1 MATIGIRDLRNS
13 LSRVIDRVSK
23 GTSIDVTDHG
33 RVVARLSPPLDAD
46 SSRDAFDAL
55 VMTGILLPA
64 SEPQKPFVAWPVLK
78 APRRRR
84 GLAAA
89 LIDADRGE

>member
-1 MATIGIRDLRNS
+1 MSSIGIRELRNN

-33 RVVARLSPPLDAD
+33 RVVARLSPPPETD
-46 SSRDAFDAL
+46 SSLDAFDAL
-55 VMTGILLPA
+55 LTAGVLLPA
-64 SEPQKPFVAWPVLK
+64 SQSAKPFVTWPVIK
-78 APRRRR
+78 RPRARG

-89 LIDADRGE
+89 LIDEDRGE

>member
-1 MATIGIRDLRNS
+1 MPSIGIRDLRNN

-33 RVVARLSPPLDAD
+33 RVVARLNPPLDAD
-46 SSRDAFDAL
+46 SSLDAFDAL
-55 VMTGILLPA
+55 VTTGILLPA
-64 SEPQKPFVAWPVLK
+64 SESQKPFVAWPVLK
-78 APRRRR
+78 APRARR

-89 LIDADRGE
+89 LIAADRGE